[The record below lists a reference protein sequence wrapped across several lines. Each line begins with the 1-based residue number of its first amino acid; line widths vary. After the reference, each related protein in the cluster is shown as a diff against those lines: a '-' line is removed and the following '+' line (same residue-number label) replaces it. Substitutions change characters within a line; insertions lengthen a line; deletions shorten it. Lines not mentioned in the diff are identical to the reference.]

1 MTLIAQIVQD
11 TLLELRIIASNEAPD
26 DDDARDCV
34 RSLNTMMRE
43 WEVDGVALGWS
54 DVADVT
60 SELPVP
66 PEAEGAITY
75 NLAVRMAAQFGKELR
90 PDTIAK
96 ADSGL
101 TRLINQIALNE
112 SAQVSYPDLPIGNRQ
127 PYGTWRDGY
136 FM

>member
-1 MTLIAQIVQD
+1 MTQVAQIVQD
-11 TLLELRIIASNEAPD
+11 TLLELRVIGSNEAPD

-43 WEVDGVALGWS
+43 WEVDGIALGWS
-54 DVADVT
+54 DVMDVT
-60 SELPVP
+60 DTLHVP
-66 PEAEGAITY
+66 PEAEGALTF

-90 PDTIAK
+90 QDTVAK
-96 ADSGL
+96 ADAGK
-101 TRLINQIALNE
+101 TRLMNQIALNE
-112 SAQVSYPDLPIGNRQ
+112 CVPVSYPDLPIGNNQ

>member
-1 MTLIAQIVQD
+1 MTQVAQIVQD
-11 TLLELRIIASNEAPD
+11 ALLELRVIGSNEAPD

-43 WEVDGVALGWS
+43 WEVDGVSLGWT

-60 SELPVP
+60 DTLPVP
-66 PEAEGAITY
+66 PEAEGALTY

-90 PDTIAK
+90 PDTLQK
-96 ADSGL
+96 ADSGK
-101 TRLINQIALNE
+101 TRLMNQIALNE
-112 SAQVSYPDLPIGNRQ
+112 AAQVSYPDLPIGNRQ

>member
-1 MTLIAQIVQD
+1 MTQVAQIVQD
-11 TLLELRIIASNEAPD
+11 ALLELRVIGSNEAPD

-43 WEVDGVALGWS
+43 WEVDGVSLGWT

-60 SELPVP
+60 DTLPVP
-66 PEAEGAITY
+66 PEAEGALTY

-90 PDTIAK
+90 PDTLQK
-96 ADSGL
+96 ADAGK
-101 TRLINQIALNE
+101 TRLMNQIALNE